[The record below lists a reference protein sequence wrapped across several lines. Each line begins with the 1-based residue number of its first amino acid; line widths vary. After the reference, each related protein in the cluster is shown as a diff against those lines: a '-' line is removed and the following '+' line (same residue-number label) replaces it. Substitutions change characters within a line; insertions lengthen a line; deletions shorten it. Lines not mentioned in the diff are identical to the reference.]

1 MIPYETDCVRST
13 INELVQK
20 RLLYESKLTFEQA
33 VEIAQG
39 VGLVD
44 QQTKTMKSGDSKHY
58 KNLEEVL

>member
-1 MIPYETDCVRST
+1 MIRYETDWVWST

-20 RLLYESKLTFEQA
+20 RLLYERLTFEQA